1 MSQKKSDV
9 IRFCVKIPG
18 RVQNIDKAIEL
29 LGGEEALIDVS
40 QYLLFQTLS
49 LCIDDNT
56 SQ

>member
-40 QYLLFQTLS
+40 QYLLADTCS
-49 LCIDDNT
+49 LCLDDNP
-56 SQ
+56 S